1 MNFILSR
8 KNYLPY
14 YLPLIIE
21 GNKLNLKSTIY
32 FRNNIKKFV
41 NPYENIDEFNI
52 LSKQYNFDIKPLDE
66 IKNVIGNIFVVE
78 GDIVGTKGVKENCF
92 LYQKNEN
99 QKIISL
105 VCNYEFAMF
114 YNQYISL
121 VDYVIFPTKYYAE
134 KYKTLS
140 SKNLYL
146 GSPKYSL
153 EVKNTHFNL
162 PNEYKY
168 CLFFFPKNPTQ
179 HKKPNTLYPTKTQI
193 LNIYSYLNKLG
204 YKIIVKTREQDRI
217 LDSELKGDYYF
228 EDFIY
233 PTSSMEL
240 ITIADFSICFSSSL
254 IEECVFLKKPFIDFK
269 VDLKKDRFKF
279 LYQKEYSCQL
289 KLDVDFQTFEQNLK
303 SILNCESKYFDNI
316 LNKYFNDYL
325 NCNKLIIK
333 YFNFN

>member
-66 IKNVIGNIFVVE
+66 IKDIIGNIFVVE

-121 VDYVIFPTKYYAE
+121 VDYVILHELVHTI
-134 KYKTLS
+134 
-140 SKNLYL
+140 
-146 GSPKYSL
+146 
-153 EVKNTHFNL
+153 VKNHSQEFWSML
-162 PNEYKY
+162 QEKSSMSKE
-168 CLFFFPKNPTQ
+168 FDK
-179 HKKPNTLYPTKTQI
+179 
-193 LNIYSYLNKLG
+193 
-204 YKIIVKTREQDRI
+204 
-217 LDSELKGDYYF
+217 ELKNYRIG
-228 EDFIY
+228 IY
-233 PTSSMEL
+233 
-240 ITIADFSICFSSSL
+240 
-254 IEECVFLKKPFIDFK
+254 
-269 VDLKKDRFKF
+269 
-279 LYQKEYSCQL
+279 
-289 KLDVDFQTFEQNLK
+289 
-303 SILNCESKYFDNI
+303 
-316 LNKYFNDYL
+316 
-325 NCNKLIIK
+325 
-333 YFNFN
+333 